1 MDSVREV
8 CGAKGQNG
16 EHLSGTLLFIPS
28 FVFPRNSMNTY
39 TLLRFGFVLFICQLA
54 ARLQGEP
61 AIAGQDVGQII
72 ERGADYRIVQAAA
85 DARYTELETGMHFW
99 DAQANRWS
107 ESSVD
112 IVVGENGASATHG
125 QHQAYFSGNLADT
138 PSVTWVTPQGKQWK
152 SRVLGIS
159 YYNRVKHQ
167 SVWIAEIKP
176 EAHGGLNLPN
186 RVIYP
191 DA

>member
-138 PSVTWVTPQGKQWK
+138 PSVTWVTPQG
-152 SRVLGIS
+152 SAITTG
-159 YYNRVKHQ
+159 
-167 SVWIAEIKP
+167 
-176 EAHGGLNLPN
+176 
-186 RVIYP
+186 
-191 DA
+191 